1 MKPNQIKKLFEANM
15 VQLNKLHTKAGS
27 AVKAVLMAAET
38 NGPVYVRLLTPD
50 RDSIEYDI
58 VEGNQEV
65 LQRVGQSLGVTV
77 TETQFVVETKL
88 ATERVPL
95 ATERVPLAT
104 EKTSNLR
111 KRGKLNVE
119 LEQSTE

>member
-15 VQLNKLHTKAGS
+15 VQLNKLNTKAGS
-27 AVKAVLMAAET
+27 VVKAVLMAAET

-77 TETQFVVETKL
+77 TATQFVAETKL

-95 ATERVPLAT
+95 TT